1 MKRLSSTRTAILRVV
16 EPIRQGRV
24 FQWGVGFLIS
34 VYLGLSFLLEDFY
47 PAWLRIPMALCV
59 FGLYLGLWFWLPKG
73 RS

>member
-1 MKRLSSTRTAILRVV
+1 MWRVV

-59 FGLYLGLWFWLPKG
+59 FGLYLGLWFWRPKG
-73 RS
+73 RG